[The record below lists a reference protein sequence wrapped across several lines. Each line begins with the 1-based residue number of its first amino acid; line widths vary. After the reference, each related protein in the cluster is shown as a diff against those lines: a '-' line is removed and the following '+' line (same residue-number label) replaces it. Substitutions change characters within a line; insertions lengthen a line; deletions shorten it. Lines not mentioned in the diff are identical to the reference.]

1 MTDYENIMTDEE
13 FFGEEPEEGKVGFT
27 IDSDGVAEWACK
39 KIKKETEE
47 HDRLVALAEEEIK
60 GYKDKIE
67 LLDYQLERRTGYLK
81 SKLYEYFNTVEH
93 KDTKTQSS
101 YKLLSGSLVFKKPT
115 TKIKRP
121 DDGKLLKI
129 LKGIDP
135 LDTYVE
141 TIEKPKWAEFKKTL
155 TLSDDGHVIDEN
167 GEIIESIEVED
178 LPGEFNVKL

>member
-81 SKLYEYFNTVEH
+81 SKLYEYFNTVER

-101 YKLLSGSLVFKKPT
+101 YKLLSGSLVFKKPSQKMVPDKEKLLAYVKDNNMSEFVKVKEEVDWAAYKKECQIVDGKAVNT
-115 TKIKRP
+115 QTGDMLP
-121 DDGKLLKI
+121 DD
-129 LKGIDP
+129 
-135 LDTYVE
+135 
-141 TIEKPKWAEFKKTL
+141 
-155 TLSDDGHVIDEN
+155 VIA
-167 GEIIESIEVED
+167 VED
-178 LPGEFNVKL
+178 VPGTFDVKL

>member
-1 MTDYENIMTDEE
+1 MTDYDDFMEYEDEDIEKSENVDTD
-13 FFGEEPEEGKVGFT
+13 FHIV
-27 IDSDGVAEWACK
+27 SDLQAEWALK
-39 KIKKETEE
+39 KIKNANDEYQ
-47 HDRLVALAEEEIK
+47 RLINLVNSEIEALNVKAQE
-60 GYKDKIE
+60 
-67 LLDYQLERRTGYLK
+67 LERNLDSKTGYLK

-93 KDTKTQSS
+93 KETKTQSS
-101 YKLLSGSLVFKKPT
+101 YKLLSGSLVFKKAT

-121 DDGKLLKI
+121 DDSKLLEI

-178 LPGEFNVKL
+178 VPGEFNVKL